1 MGASNAFLDHGRAF
15 PPLDYVSSIE
25 VVVNASTS
33 ATGGSTHAS
42 RPMTRGLLLVFA
54 LLATLAA
61 VAPGARASGLGGRPT
76 AAATRRAHRPRA
88 GVCRRERR
96 LRSKRRRTVSGRRR
110 RLSCCCRSH
119 VRKPKATAP
128 SGVQPAPDP
137 SPAIAFPPSTSSALA
152 PSAPIAVAPVD
163 EKHEEASEKT
173 KEEPKE
179 EPNGEELFISPSGS
193 DSNACTGAKPC
204 QTMNRA
210 YELAKAGATVR
221 LLSGSYPEQHLEGDG
236 SKTSSSHVVFAP
248 ASGASVKF
256 TGPIDVLASHLTIE
270 DMAVQDVNIGNFEAD
285 EKKPNPTDI
294 TLLNLTGRNFEI
306 ASATHITVEGGSWG
320 PATACAEAY
329 TGTYE
334 GDNNAIRQPTEQAP
348 EDILINE
355 TIIHNVQ
362 SDNFNECHIEG
373 LAIFAGNH
381 VTVSNSKF
389 YENSVYDIFMQ
400 QNVGAAPDNITL
412 EDNWFATAVDT
423 TGKNGEPVGH
433 GDGIAVGNELSENVT
448 LEDNHFNDI
457 LNMEDA
463 GEESTFH
470 NVRVVGNVGILP
482 YENYPCPS
490 SIEWSKNVWQN
501 DKCGATDVDLDGAA
515 LPYVNTAN
523 NSTLDYELTGKYAG
537 WPEARLPTPA
547 GGKP

>member
-1 MGASNAFLDHGRAF
+1 
-15 PPLDYVSSIE
+15 
-25 VVVNASTS
+25 
-33 ATGGSTHAS
+33 
-42 RPMTRGLLLVFA
+42 MTRGLLLVLA

-76 AAATRRAHRPRA
+76 AAAARRAHRPRVDA
-88 GVCRRERR
+88 CRRERR
-96 LRSKRRRTVSGRRR
+96 LRSRRQRAASGRRR
-110 RLSCCCRSH
+110 RRSCCCRRH

-128 SGVQPAPDP
+128 SRVQPAPDP
-137 SPAIAFPPSTSSALA
+137 APAIAFPPRTSSPLA
-152 PSAPIAVAPVD
+152 PSSPSAVAPVE
-163 EKHEEASEKT
+163 EKPEEASKKT

-179 EPNGEELFISPSGS
+179 EQSGEELFISPSGS
-193 DSNACTGAKPC
+193 DSNACTEAKPC

-210 YELAKAGATVR
+210 YDLASAGEVVR
-221 LLSGSYPEQHLEGDG
+221 LLAGSYPEQRLEGDN

-248 ASGASVKF
+248 ASGASVEF
-256 TGPIDVLASHLTIE
+256 TGPIDVVASHLTIE
-270 DMAVQDVNIGNFEAD
+270 EMTVQDVNIGNFEANGG
-285 EKKPNPTDI
+285 KPNPTDV

-329 TGTYE
+329 TGSYE

-348 EDILINE
+348 EDILIND

-362 SDNFNECHIEG
+362 SDNFDECHIEG

-389 YENSVYDIFMQ
+389 YENSVYDVFMQ
-400 QNVGAAPDNITL
+400 SNSGGNPDNITL
-412 EDNWFATAVDT
+412 EGNWFATAVDT
-423 TGKNGEPVGH
+423 TGKNGEAVGH

-470 NVRVVGNVGILP
+470 NVRVVGNVGIQP
-482 YENYPCPS
+482 YENYPCGS
-490 SIEWSKNVWQN
+490 LSGIEWSKNIWQN
-501 DKCGATDVDLDGAA
+501 DKCGSSDVDLEGAA

-523 NSTLDYELTGKYAG
+523 NSTLDYTLTGKYAN
-537 WPEARLPTPA
+537 WPGEA
-547 GGKP
+547 KES

>member
-1 MGASNAFLDHGRAF
+1 
-15 PPLDYVSSIE
+15 
-25 VVVNASTS
+25 
-33 ATGGSTHAS
+33 
-42 RPMTRGLLLVFA
+42 MTRGLLLVLA
-54 LLATLAA
+54 LLAALAA
-61 VAPGARASGLGGRPT
+61 CAPAARASGPGGRPT
-76 AAATRRAHRPRA
+76 TAAARRAHRPRA
-88 GVCRRERR
+88 DACRRERR
-96 LRSKRRRTVSGRRR
+96 PHSKRPRAASGRRR
-110 RLSCCCRSH
+110 RRSRYCRSH

-128 SGVQPAPDP
+128 TKATAPSGVLPAPDP
-137 SPAIAFPPSTSSALA
+137 SPAFPPSTSSPLA
-152 PSAPIAVAPVD
+152 PSSPIAVAPVD
-163 EKHEEASEKT
+163 EQHEEARKKT
-173 KEEPKE
+173 EEEPKE
-179 EPNGEELFISPSGS
+179 EPRGEALFISPSGS
-193 DSNACTGAKPC
+193 DSNACTEAKPC

-210 YELAKAGATVR
+210 YEVAAAGDTVR
-221 LLSGSYPEQHLEGDG
+221 LLPGSYPEQHLEGDD

-256 TGPIDVLASHLTIE
+256 TGAIVTVASHITIE
-270 DMAVQDVNIGNFEAD
+270 NMSVLDVTIGNVEAD

-329 TGTYE
+329 TGVYE
-334 GDNNAIRQPTEQAP
+334 GDNNAIRQPTSQAP

-355 TIIHNVQ
+355 TTIHNVQ

-373 LAIFAGNH
+373 LAIFAGNN

-400 QNVGAAPDNITL
+400 SNSGGNPDNVTL
-412 EDNWFATAVDT
+412 EGNWFAASIDT
-423 TGKNGEPVGH
+423 TGKNGEPAGNN
-433 GDGIAVGNELSENVT
+433 DGIAVGNELSENLT

-470 NVRVVGNVGILP
+470 NVRVVGNVGIQP

-490 SIEWSKNVWQN
+490 SIEWSKNIWQN
-501 DKCGATDVDLDGAA
+501 DKCASSDVNLEGAA

-523 NSTLDYELTGKYAG
+523 DSTLDYTLTGKYAG
-537 WPEARLPTPA
+537 WPEETKEE
-547 GGKP
+547 G

>member
-1 MGASNAFLDHGRAF
+1 MGASNAFLDHGRAL
-15 PPLDYVSSIE
+15 PPLEYVSSIG

-33 ATGGSTHAS
+33 ATGGSTHAG
-42 RPMTRGLLLVFA
+42 RPMVRGPLLVLA
-54 LLATLAA
+54 LLAALAA
-61 VAPGARASGLGGRPT
+61 FAPGARASGLGGHPT
-76 AAATRRAHRPRA
+76 AAAARRAHRPRA
-88 GVCRRERR
+88 GACRQAGRV
-96 LRSKRRRTVSGRRR
+96 RSKRRTTASERRR
-110 RLSCCCRSH
+110 RPSCCCTH
-119 VRKPKATAP
+119 HARKPKAPAP
-128 SGVQPAPDP
+128 SRVQPVPDP
-137 SPAIAFPPSTSSALA
+137 SPATAFPPSPTSPQA
-152 PSAPIAVAPVD
+152 PSSPIGIAPVE
-163 EKHEEASEKT
+163 EKHEEESKKT
-173 KEEPKE
+173 GEEHKEEPSSE
-179 EPNGEELFISPSGS
+179 GLFISPSGS
-193 DSNACTGAKPC
+193 DSNACTEAKPC

-210 YELAKAGATVR
+210 YELAAAGETVR
-221 LLSGSYPEQHLEGDG
+221 LLTGSYPEQRLEGDG
-236 SKTSSSHVVFAP
+236 AKPSGSHVVFAP

-256 TGPIDVLASHLTIE
+256 TGAIDVLASHITIE
-270 DMAVQDVNIGNFEAD
+270 NMSVLDVTIGNVEAD
-285 EKKPNPTDI
+285 EEKPNPTDI

-329 TGTYE
+329 TGSYE
-334 GDNNAIRQPTEQAP
+334 GDNNAIRQPIEDQAP

-355 TIIHNVQ
+355 TVIHNVQ

-412 EDNWFATAVDT
+412 EGNWFAAAVDT
-423 TGKNGEPVGH
+423 TGKNGEPAGNP
-433 GDGIAVGNELSENVT
+433 DGVAVGNELSENLT

-470 NVRVVGNVGILP
+470 NVRVVGNVGIQP
-482 YENYPCPS
+482 FENYPCPS
-490 SIEWSKNVWQN
+490 SIEWSKNIWQN
-501 DKCGATDVDLDGAA
+501 DKCASSDIDLEGAA

-523 NSTLDYELTGKYAG
+523 NSTLNYTLTGKYAS
-537 WPEARLPTPA
+537 WPEAA
-547 GGKP
+547 KE